1 MTALLSLLG
10 ATQQSGGLFSILILV
25 LPLGALVYLMIV
37 PQRKQRAK
45 QAEFLSSLSVGDE
58 VVTAGGLYGTINALE
73 DGIAHLEV
81 DTDVVVR
88 VSVASLTRSAAAD
101 ATVDVTDREAGPT
114 ADVAEV
120 DEADVSDGK
129 SSGTNGTAP
138 KKGR

>member
-1 MTALLSLLG
+1 MTALSTLLG

-25 LPLGALVYLMIV
+25 LPLGALVYLMVV

-58 VVTAGGLYGTINALE
+58 VVTAGGLYGTINAIE

-88 VSVASLTRSAAAD
+88 VSVASLTRNAATET
-101 ATVDVTDREAGPT
+101 TVDVTDRGSEPVPSVEDEST
-114 ADVAEV
+114 AS
-120 DEADVSDGK
+120 DEK
-129 SSGTNGTAP
+129 PSGTNGTAP

>member
-1 MTALLSLLG
+1 MTALSTLLG

-25 LPLGALVYLMIV
+25 LPLGALVYLMVV

-58 VVTAGGLYGTINALE
+58 VVTAGGLYGTINAIE

-88 VSVASLTRSAAAD
+88 VSVASLTRNAATET
-101 ATVDVTDREAGPT
+101 TVDVTDRGSEPVPSVEDEST
-114 ADVAEV
+114 ASE
-120 DEADVSDGK
+120 EK
-129 SSGTNGTAP
+129 PSGTNGTAP

>member
-1 MTALLSLLG
+1 MTALSTLLG

-58 VVTAGGLYGTINALE
+58 VVTAGGLYGTINAIE

-88 VSVASLTRSAAAD
+88 VSVASLTRNAATET
-101 ATVDVTDREAGPT
+101 TVDVTDRGSEPVPSVEDEST
-114 ADVAEV
+114 AS
-120 DEADVSDGK
+120 DEK
-129 SSGTNGTAP
+129 PSGTNGTAP